1 MSLMT
6 ARHWTVI
13 EDGVQTPLELEG
25 PTISIGRA
33 LDNDLRLADTLISR
47 HHSRIEILNGE
58 AIVVDLGSANG
69 TKVNGQR
76 IDRKVLTPGD
86 EVQIGST
93 RLILEHEPSKDG
105 SGDAGLTTL
114 STEARRE
121 RENLRVFAKIARELV
136 GEVDLLPLLRS
147 IVDSAVSLVGGER
160 GFLLMRDADRDGAGP
175 TSVERMTVS
184 VARSFDNADI
194 VVPRSRLSMGIAG
207 KVIATGKSVMSL
219 DAGEDDRFDGMASVE
234 ELRLRSVMC
243 LPITLD
249 GRVDGVL
256 YVDNRLQFGAF
267 GDEDLELVEL
277 FAAQA
282 TLAIKNAR
290 MVAELKERNHKL
302 ENSRAQ
308 IERLN
313 DQLGRK
319 VRDRDSE
326 LAVVRKELDRE
337 RGRYDYTSITGASD
351 SMRKVFQQM
360 DKIIESEL
368 PVLIHGESGTG
379 KELIARAI
387 HHNGERKDK
396 PFVTENCAA
405 LPDTLLESELFGHV
419 RGAFTGAYRNK
430 KGLLEQAD
438 GGTLFLD
445 EIGDMSTEMQKKLLR
460 VLQEGEFRVLG
471 SDRIVQVDVRIL
483 TASHRNLEEM
493 VRDGTFREDLY
504 YRIAVLSIVLP
515 PLRERRDD
523 VPLLAE
529 HLLARAA
536 REAGSTPPRIPH
548 EVMACLVRHDWP
560 GNVRELENEMRRLVV
575 LATETVTGE
584 DLSEAVREGRKT
596 TGEALSSGNLNATGD
611 IREAVADLEK
621 RSIEASLA
629 QAGGNKSQA
638 ARTLGI
644 SRFALQRKLEK
655 YGLAGPKE

>member
-47 HHSRIEILNGE
+47 HHSRIEVLNGE

-76 IDRKVLTPGD
+76 IDRKVLMPGD

-160 GFLLMRDADRDGAGP
+160 GFLLMRDAERDGDGP

-207 KVIATGKSVMSL
+207 KVISTSKSVLSL

-243 LPITLD
+243 LPIALD

-493 VRDGTFREDLY
+493 VREGTFREDLY

-515 PLRERRDD
+515 PLRDRRDD

-584 DLSEAVREGRKT
+584 DLSDAVREGRKT
-596 TGEALSSGNLNATGD
+596 TGEALSGGNMNATGD